1 MSYVTITNCDNSRLA
16 PRVVI
21 TVVMIASALIG
32 VGPAN
37 AQQEVEPTLSRSF
50 SAAINKFDA
59 VDTNEVACLSATA
72 FQDIPGMLVSFKS
85 GGAGSRPVAVLFQ
98 GVLADRGVEA
108 RLTIDGVVQSGPSN
122 VVLNFANPPS
132 AGTRG
137 FNFLSDPLPPGLH
150 VARIQWRTVGFTCI
164 QDRSLIVL
172 HR

>member
-1 MSYVTITNCDNSRLA
+1 MPYVTISARHKSRRA

-21 TVVMIASALIG
+21 TVVTIASALFS

-37 AQQEVEPTLSRSF
+37 AQEVEPTLTRSF

-59 VDTNEVACLSATA
+59 VDTNEAVCAAPTA
-72 FQDIPGMLVSFKS
+72 FENMPGMLVSFKS
-85 GGAGSRPVAVLFQ
+85 GGTTTRPVAVLFQ
-98 GVLADRGVEA
+98 GVIGDRGVEI

-122 VVLNFANPPS
+122 VVLNFETPPS

-137 FNFLSDPLPPGLH
+137 FNFLSNPLPPGLH
-150 VARIQWRTVGFTCI
+150 VARIQWRAVGFICI

-172 HR
+172 HK